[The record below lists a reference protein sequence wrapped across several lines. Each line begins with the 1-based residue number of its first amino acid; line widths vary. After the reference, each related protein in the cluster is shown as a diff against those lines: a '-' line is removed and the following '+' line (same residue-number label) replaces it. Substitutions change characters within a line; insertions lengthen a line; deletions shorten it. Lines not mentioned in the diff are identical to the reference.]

1 MSAIQQLLASYGAP
15 VATANT
21 FFHQVRTG
29 TGASASITPGF
40 NSTDLGALFIS
51 KRTNAAQNHFI
62 TDSVTGTGT
71 SLQLPSTLSASA
83 AAHITA
89 FGSSSIT
96 LGTGSSTN
104 ASGVPYL
111 DLVFQRTP
119 GFLDIVTGNGVG
131 SLISH
136 NLGITPGFIMGK
148 NVSANQL
155 WGAWHRGTG
164 AWPTPKT
171 GLSPNSSLG
180 ALATAG
186 AAVTSTNFEPEIY
199 GNSSGS
205 LTNIDS
211 SATRYYVFAHN
222 PSGNIICDMY
232 TGNGSAAGPVINL
245 GWQPKFVMVKG
256 VGATSWWF
264 ATEAGG
270 WNNWYR
276 FDNKCCI
283 VTQTYITV
291 SSTGFQLATTSA
303 DVNGSGSGYLFVAI
317 R

>member
-15 VATANT
+15 AARADT

-40 NSTDLGALFIS
+40 NSTNLGALFIS

-71 SLQLPSTLSASA
+71 SLQLPSTSPASA

-89 FGSSSIT
+89 FDSSSIT

-119 GFLDIVTGNGVG
+119 GFMDIVTGTG
-131 SLISH
+131 SNSNIPH
-136 NLGITPGFIMGK
+136 NLGMTPGFIMGK

-155 WGAWHRGTG
+155 WGAWHRGDGLLANARTG
-164 AWPTPKT
+164 M
-171 GLSPNSSLG
+171 GPNSSL
-180 ALATAG
+180 ASLAVAG
-186 AAVTSTNFEPEIY
+186 ANVNSTYFESEIY
-199 GNSSGS
+199 GNAAGS
-205 LTNIDS
+205 LLDIDS
-211 SATRYYVFAHN
+211 STTRFYVFAHN
-222 PSGNIICDMY
+222 PTGNIICDSY
-232 TGNGSAAGPVINL
+232 TGNGSATGPLVNL
-245 GWQPKFVMVKG
+245 GWQPKFVLIKAVG
-256 VGATSWWF
+256 VNSWWF

-276 FDNKCCI
+276 FDNNAAF
-283 VTQTYITV
+283 VTQTYIKV
-291 SSTGFQLATTSA
+291 SSTGFQLATTA
-303 DVNGSGSGYLFVAI
+303 TNVNSSGVVYLFVAI

>member
-40 NSTDLGALFIS
+40 NSTALGALFIS
-51 KRTNAAQNHFI
+51 KRTNVAQNHFI

-71 SLQLPSTLSASA
+71 SLQLPSTSPASA

-119 GFLDIVTGNGVG
+119 GFLDIVTGKGDG
-131 SLISH
+131 SVISH

-148 NVSANQL
+148 NVSADQL

-164 AWPTPKT
+164 AGPTPKT

-180 ALATAG
+180 ALASAG
-186 AAVTSTNFEPEIY
+186 STVTSTNFEPEIY
-199 GNSSGS
+199 GNGNGG
-205 LTNIDS
+205 LVNIDS
-211 SATRYYVFAHN
+211 SATRNYVFAHN
-222 PSGNIICDMY
+222 PRGNII
-232 TGNGSAAGPVINL
+232 
-245 GWQPKFVMVKG
+245 
-256 VGATSWWF
+256 
-264 ATEAGG
+264 
-270 WNNWYR
+270 
-276 FDNKCCI
+276 
-283 VTQTYITV
+283 
-291 SSTGFQLATTSA
+291 
-303 DVNGSGSGYLFVAI
+303 
-317 R
+317 